1 MIGAICVILC
11 AQSMPCAAASL
22 ADGYSIVSD
31 GYEFDDYVP
40 AHQNRPDGPWIVS
53 TYPSSDYAEKPF
65 RSAIN
70 VDYSTLD
77 TSSANHHGNINH
89 INNQFGSTFIPGIV
103 DNSHLNSHPIRMIC
117 VPNHTNHM
125 KCIDA
130 VSGSHQSPK
139 PPKAYNGYLKHTIRS
154 GNV

>member
-1 MIGAICVILC
+1 MYVILC
-11 AQSMPCAAASL
+11 AQSIPYVVASL
-22 ADGYSIVSD
+22 VDNGYSIVSD
-31 GYEFDDYVP
+31 DYDFDDYVP
-40 AHQNRPDGPWIVS
+40 AHQNRPNGHGPWTIVS
-53 TYPSSDYAEKPF
+53 TYPSSDYAEKTF
-65 RSAIN
+65 RSPIN

-89 INNQFGSTFIPGIV
+89 INNQFGSTFIPGYV
-103 DNSHLNSHPIRMIC
+103 DNSHPNSQPIPIRMLC

-130 VSGSHQSPK
+130 VSGPK
-139 PPKAYNGYLKHTIRS
+139 PPKAYNGYLKYTIRS